1 MAEAFGAARAA
12 AICREL
18 TKTYEEVRRGGVAE
32 LAAWASEG
40 VRGEVTI
47 VVEGAA
53 PAAPLDLD
61 DDALDQLVQE
71 AVATGLSRKD
81 AVSDVA
87 ARTGVPR
94 KQVYAAAHR

>member
-1 MAEAFGAARAA
+1 MVTSLTVSVTGTSVNPAPSHART
-12 AICREL
+12 RNG
-18 TKTYEEVRRGGVAE
+18 YEPGR
-32 LAAWASEG
+32 WASEG

-53 PAAPLDLD
+53 PAVPLDLD
-61 DDALDQLVQE
+61 DDALARLVQD